1 MRYAGLVRGTVT
13 LWAKMPRALKEA
25 IRECAA
31 EHTATMSEVIVRAC
45 EDYLARVGSYVPERV
60 TLP

>member
-1 MRYAGLVRGTVT
+1 
-13 LWAKMPRALKEA
+13 MPRALKDA

-31 EHTATMSEVIVRAC
+31 DHTATMSEVIVRAC
-45 EDYLARVGSYVPERV
+45 EDYLARAGRYVPERV